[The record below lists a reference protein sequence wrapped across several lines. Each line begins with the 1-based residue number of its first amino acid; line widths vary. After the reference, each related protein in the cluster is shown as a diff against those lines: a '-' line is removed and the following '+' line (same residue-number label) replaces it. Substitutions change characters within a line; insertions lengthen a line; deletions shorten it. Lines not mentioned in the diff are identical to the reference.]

1 MTNHTIFL
9 RTRNRAAALMKVLS
23 LYNDFEYT
31 GVVLIADDSSDEQ
44 FDVINGFINTNDFT
58 FNINHQKGSYRNH
71 QDRTT
76 RVRECHAEF
85 LPKINTDYFSLSSD
99 DDFLFPSFVSTAI
112 QSLESNE
119 FSDAIAVGGVELK
132 LSFYSHLTA
141 DAVLRPKLWS
151 AIADDDPI
159 SRVEHY
165 LAAGSLAYYGVVRRS
180 LIDGLNKASANF
192 ERIALSRADNSS
204 LPYFDEEFPLILAL
218 HLCGKFEVLDTAI
231 QGIRLDDLNDS
242 SRVEVQAREG
252 LIARDAFFKKLCE
265 NETGGKSICY
275 LVEELVFA
283 TETVTG
289 RQLSEE
295 DVSRLWLAIWE
306 LIRRWPLDRRRSR
319 SRSFSSVVHSSI
331 DALLRRYAEFRNK
344 RLLSRLNLEEYQRYL
359 KISLKN

>member
-1 MTNHTIFL
+1 MISHTIFL

-31 GVVLIADDSSDEQ
+31 GTILIADDSSEEQ
-44 FDVINGFINTNDFT
+44 FAVINSFINANNFT
-58 FNINHQKGSYRNH
+58 FSITHQQGSYRNH

-119 FSDAIAVGGVELK
+119 FSDAIAIGGVELK
-132 LSFYSHLTA
+132 LSFSSHLTA
-141 DAVLRPKLWS
+141 DALLKPKFWS

-165 LAAGSLAYYGVVRRS
+165 LAAGSLAFYGVVRRS
-180 LIDGLNKASANF
+180 LIDGLNEASANF
-192 ERIALSRADNSS
+192 GRTALSRQDNSS

-218 HLCGKFEVLDTAI
+218 HLCGKFEVLDNAI
-231 QGIRLDDLNDS
+231 QGIRLDDLTDLD
-242 SRVEVQAREG
+242 RVEVQAREG
-252 LIARDAFFKKLCE
+252 LIARDVFFKNLCE
-265 NETGGKSICY
+265 NESCGKSICY

-283 TETVTG
+283 TETVTE

-306 LIRRWPLDRRRSR
+306 LIRRWPVDRRRSR
-319 SRSFSSVVHSSI
+319 SRSLSSLVHGSI
-331 DALLRRYAEFRNK
+331 DALFARYAEFRNK
-344 RLLSRLNLEEYQRYL
+344 RLLSRLDLEEYQRYL